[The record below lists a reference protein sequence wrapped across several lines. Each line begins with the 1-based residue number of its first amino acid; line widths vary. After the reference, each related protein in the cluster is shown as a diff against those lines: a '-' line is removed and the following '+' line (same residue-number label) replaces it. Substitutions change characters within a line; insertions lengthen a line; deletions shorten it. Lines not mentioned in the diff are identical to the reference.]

1 MDSGSGPE
9 GTDRPE
15 SGSFSIGGDGEGRQ
29 PALFE
34 PLQPWKAGGKPFL
47 GHVQVREDGL
57 IGSMHERH
65 QAPVLMEV
73 RAIQDQVREWATIL
87 ALGRGLL
94 KPVVFDPLEL
104 GGAMTGEVRE
114 LSDGIM
120 FPDPE
125 LEPMSLLM
133 SFVLPV
139 LPDEGLGTNGAPESL
154 LTIGALTEAL
164 HTARTTKR
172 TMLFF
177 SSWSPFIKV
186 V

>member
-1 MDSGSGPE
+1 
-9 GTDRPE
+9 
-15 SGSFSIGGDGEGRQ
+15 
-29 PALFE
+29 
-34 PLQPWKAGGKPFL
+34 
-47 GHVQVREDGL
+47 
-57 IGSMHERH
+57 
-65 QAPVLMEV
+65 
-73 RAIQDQVREWATIL
+73 
-87 ALGRGLL
+87 
-94 KPVVFDPLEL
+94 
-104 GGAMTGEVRE
+104 
-114 LSDGIM
+114 M